1 MFSVAF
7 PAKKKVSLII
17 FTGDIYFHF
26 EDFTLNSLLDRT
38 TTKEAKSKDDNTEP
52 CPQVQTPF
60 TYFFFFLL
68 VVHCFPSSD
77 FYLLPLLEFKL
88 SRSPRWNV
96 QKVLKALKLGQIYQT
111 AQPVIWNALK
121 RKWMLEKQNLSFRFR
136 RSKCFLCFTKPKAF
150 NKV

>member
-1 MFSVAF
+1 MFSVAY

-60 TYFFFFLL
+60 TYFFFFYWWYTVFLPPIFIYCLSLNSSFHGVL
-68 VVHCFPSSD
+68 VEM
-77 FYLLPLLEFKL
+77 Y
-88 SRSPRWNV
+88 
-96 QKVLKALKLGQIYQT
+96 
-111 AQPVIWNALK
+111 
-121 RKWMLEKQNLSFRFR
+121 RKF
-136 RSKCFLCFTKPKAF
+136 
-150 NKV
+150 